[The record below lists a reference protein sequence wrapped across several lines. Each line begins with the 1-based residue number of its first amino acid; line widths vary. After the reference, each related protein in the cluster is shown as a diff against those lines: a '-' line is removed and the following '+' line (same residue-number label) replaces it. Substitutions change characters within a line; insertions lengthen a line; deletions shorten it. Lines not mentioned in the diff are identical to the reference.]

1 MQKISWPLTNR
12 VLHTVL
18 IVAVAVSFAS
28 SASEAFLF
36 WHILFGIAVF
46 WTVFARFAWGFIGP
60 QYSKFRD
67 FDLSVKNLIMYFKNI
82 LKPHE
87 SLGHNPASSWSAI
100 GMLFALAAT
109 CVTGFAGYL
118 LKSHDL
124 KEVHEFFAY
133 LSLAIIAGHIAG
145 AVLSAFTSGKDT
157 LFRIFVKTKGSSI
170 PSFGAGSKAAGIA
183 LAFGVLPVFG
193 AAYYAMTAY
202 LESKS
207 AALAQQLPPVYAK
220 ECAECHSLYPASYIG
235 KAGWERIM
243 GNLSEHFGTDASLD
257 EEATAKITE
266 FLKQNGGS
274 DGTKFSALA
283 SAEDKIEI
291 TKTKVWIKKHKKIPK
306 EIFAKKESRA
316 SNCLACHKDA
326 NSGAIDPAN
335 ISFEKLSSK
344 DKMSMYGALLCE

>member
-18 IVAVAVSFAS
+18 IVAVAASFAS

-87 SLGHNPASSWSAI
+87 SLGHNPASSWSAVL
-100 GMLFALAAT
+100 MLFTLMIA
-109 CVTGFAGYL
+109 CITGFAGYL

-133 LSLAIIAGHIAG
+133 LSLMVIAGHIAG
-145 AVLSAFTSGKDT
+145 AVLSGFTTGSST
-157 LFRIFVKTKGSSI
+157 LLRIFVKTKGSSI
-170 PSFGAGSKAAGIA
+170 PDSGAGLKVVGLA
-183 LAFGVLPVFG
+183 LAFGTLPVFG
-193 AAYYAMTAY
+193 AAYYGFAAY
-202 LESKS
+202 LESKNT
-207 AALAQQLPPVYAK
+207 ATAQTLPPVYAK
-220 ECAECHSLYPASYIG
+220 ECAECHSLYPVSYIG

-243 GNLSEHFGTDASLD
+243 DNLSEHFGTDASLD

-326 NSGAIDPAN
+326 NSGVIDPAN

-344 DKMSMYGALLCE
+344 DKMSIYGALLCE